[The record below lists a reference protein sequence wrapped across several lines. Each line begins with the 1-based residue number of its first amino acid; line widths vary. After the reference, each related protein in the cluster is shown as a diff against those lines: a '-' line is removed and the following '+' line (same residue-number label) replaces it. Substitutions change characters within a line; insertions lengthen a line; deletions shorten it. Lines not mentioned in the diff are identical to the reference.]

1 MIEQDEDLP
10 EQEGEAVELPDDDD
24 VTVTD
29 TEDGGA
35 LITLENEEE
44 SAEAREHFAN
54 IADTL
59 PESVL
64 SATATELLELVER
77 DFEARRK
84 RDELYEEGIKRT
96 GLGKD
101 APGGAAFTG
110 ASKVVHPMLVE
121 ACVDFSAR
129 AMKELMPPS
138 GPVRTKINGK
148 QTQAKSDKAQRKS
161 EFMNWQLTQQIP
173 EFRNELEQITT
184 QLPLGGAQ
192 YLKWVY
198 DSKLERPVPEFVPID
213 DMILP
218 FAATNFYTAERKT
231 HRQYITRAKF
241 REKVLAGEYI
251 DVDLP
256 TPEDPEF
263 SKSAKAS
270 HKIEG
275 KSETT
280 YNEDGLRTIY
290 EITTRLDLERE
301 GDYRPYIITIDE
313 STERV
318 LAVYRNWQPD
328 DDRYIEIDHTVE
340 FPFIPWRGSAP
351 IGLTHLI
358 GSLAAA
364 STGALRA
371 LLDSAHINNVP
382 SGVRLKGGG
391 NGQTLNPQPTEFV
404 EIEGSGAI
412 DDIRKLVMPLPFN
425 PPSSVL
431 FQLLG
436 FCVDAGKGVI
446 QTSFEKLADGNP
458 NAPVGTTLALIEQGM
473 VVFSSIHSRLHAA
486 MERCFKILHRMN
498 ASYLT
503 EETLEAADCGIE
515 ILPQDFDGPC
525 DVLPVSDPAIFS
537 ETQRFAQTTAIQ
549 QRAAVLPQMYDARKV
564 EEMFLRA
571 MKIDPDEVLVEVP
584 GEEDRDPVSEN
595 VAATMGQPIYV
606 LPKQDHVEHFK
617 IHLAFAMSPMFGGS
631 PMVAPTALWPLVN
644 HLRDHVLNHY
654 MVEAQEAI
662 KTANEGR
669 EEPLSEEEEAML
681 VAQVQQAVEAELA
694 PMQQI
699 LLQLY
704 KAAEQFKPQPQQMPQ
719 DSSLQVAQMRMQT
732 EQQKTQAK
740 AQSDAQKMQA
750 DAQKTAQELQLD
762 QMKLQMAE
770 RMAQLDASMK
780 QMAEQNRMILEQMRQ
795 DSENRRAA
803 EANVVKE
810 RMNAADNDTAMS
822 IAAAEI
828 ASGERVGLSTGTGIN
843 P

>member
-1 MIEQDEDLP
+1 MIDQDDDSAEL
-10 EQEGEAVELPDDDD
+10 EGEEVELPEDD

-35 LITLENEEE
+35 MITVENEEE
-44 SAEAREHFAN
+44 AGEAREHFAN
-54 IADTL
+54 IADTI
-59 PESVL
+59 PDSVL
-64 SATATELLELVER
+64 TSTATDLLELIER

-96 GLGKD
+96 GLSKD
-101 APGGAAFTG
+101 APGGATFVG

-138 GPVRTKINGK
+138 GPVKTKINGK

-173 EFRNELEQITT
+173 EFRSELEQITT

-198 DSKLERPVPEFVPID
+198 DRKRQRPVPEFVPID

-231 HRQYITRAKF
+231 HRQYVTRSRF
-241 REKVLAGEYI
+241 REKVEAGEYI

-263 SKSAKAS
+263 SKSARAS
-270 HKIEG
+270 HRIEG
-275 KSETT
+275 KSETS

-290 EITTRLDLERE
+290 EVTTTLDIEVE

-318 LAVYRNWQPD
+318 LALYRNWQPD
-328 DDRYIEIDHTVE
+328 DDKYLEIDHAVE

-358 GSLAAA
+358 GSLAGAA
-364 STGALRA
+364 TGALRA

-382 SGVRLKGGG
+382 SGIRLKGGS
-391 NGQTLNPQPTEFV
+391 NGQNVNVQPTQIA

-431 FQLLG
+431 YQLLG

-446 QTSFEKLADGNP
+446 QTSFEKLADGNQ

-486 MERCFKILHRMN
+486 MERCFKILHRIN

-503 EETLEAADCGIE
+503 VETLEAADCGIE
-515 ILPQDFDGPC
+515 VKPEDFDGPC
-525 DVLPVSDPAIFS
+525 DVLPISDPAIFS

-549 QRAAVLPQMYDARKV
+549 QRAAALPEMYNGRKV

-571 MKIDPDEVLVEVP
+571 MKIDPDEVLNEVP

-606 LPKQDHVEHFK
+606 LPKQDHVGHFK
-617 IHLAFAMSPMFGGS
+617 IHLAFAISRMFGGN

-644 HLRDHVLNHY
+644 HLRDHMLNHY
-654 MVEAQEAI
+654 MVEAQSAV
-662 KTANEGR
+662 KAANENR
-669 EEPLSEEEEAML
+669 EVPLTVEEEAML
-681 VAQVQQAVEAELA
+681 VTQVQQVVESEIA
-694 PMQQI
+694 PLQQT
-699 LLQLY
+699 LMQLY
-704 KAAEQFKPQPQQMPQ
+704 KFAEQFKPQPQMPQ
-719 DSSLQVAQMRMQT
+719 DNSMQVAQLRAQT
-732 EQQKTQAK
+732 EQQKAQAN
-740 AQSDAQKMQA
+740 AQIEGQKMAQDAQKA
-750 DAQKTAQELQLD
+750 SQELQLE

-770 RMAQLDASMK
+770 RMSQIDASMK
-780 QMAEQNRMILEQMRQ
+780 QMAEQNRLMLEQMRQ
-795 DSENRRAA
+795 EAADRRAA
-803 EANVVKE
+803 EANMVRE
-810 RMNAADNDTAMS
+810 RMNTADNDTAMS

-828 ASGERVGLSTGTGIN
+828 SSGERVGVSTGTGIN